1 MRKAIEQ
8 KLEEINKLIFVKRY
22 SEAEKRLDALVDSA
36 DGKDELLIHIRRIE
50 LGSMH
55 KKLDRLKTQYI
66 KNLKKNASDLTS
78 ELCLAFIEQQ
88 AQYSVKCRLA

>member
-36 DGKDELLIHIRRIE
+36 DAKDELLIHIRRIE
-50 LGSMH
+50 LGSML

-66 KNLKKNASDLTS
+66 KNLKKNAGDLTS
-78 ELCLAFIEQQ
+78 ELCLAFI
-88 AQYSVKCRLA
+88 

>member
-50 LGSMH
+50 LG
-55 KKLDRLKTQYI
+55 
-66 KNLKKNASDLTS
+66 
-78 ELCLAFIEQQ
+78 
-88 AQYSVKCRLA
+88 